1 MKLSEAYGTGQQG
14 THQQSSETYQMV
26 PLNQLP
32 IVEQELEP
40 EEECFDK
47 KVGASQSL
55 VQ

>member
-26 PLNQLP
+26 LLNQPL
-32 IVEQELEP
+32 IVEPDLEA